1 MYRWRTTEEFFMK
14 YCLWGFAIVALVMN
28 TVVGNVQAV
37 GYERHDAS
45 AVARSETRTTKQ
57 ACPTVWDSLK
67 QLSYVDK
74 VPDAIDGAVSAFK
87 DVLGQF
93 GLNMNRKP

>member
-1 MYRWRTTEEFFMK
+1 MK

-28 TVVGNVQAV
+28 ISLGGVHAV
-37 GYERHDAS
+37 GYEGHDAS
-45 AVARSETRTTKQ
+45 AVARGEIRTTKQ
-57 ACPTVWDSLK
+57 ACLTVWDSLK
-67 QLSYVDK
+67 QLPYVEK

-93 GLNMNRKP
+93 GLNMNRNP